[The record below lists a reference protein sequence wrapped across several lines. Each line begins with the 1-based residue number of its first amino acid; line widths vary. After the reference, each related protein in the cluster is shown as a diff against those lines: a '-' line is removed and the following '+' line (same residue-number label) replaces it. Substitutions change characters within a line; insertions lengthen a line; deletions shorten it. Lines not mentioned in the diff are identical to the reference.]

1 MIFFFSTRW
10 YKLPSCRV
18 TLFFQVKLNSPNGL
32 RSPFEIKWILLSHSP
47 IRVFRISP
55 RIEAKT
61 SKMTNNHRIVSNR
74 DVSCL
79 QNFPPIKKNFSP
91 SRMCFSR
98 KRYTKHVRFNDST
111 SIQLAQNAHETLL
124 EDVWPPETRVFDH
137 SVREKRERR
146 KRNASNF
153 ISTSKRHERVA
164 CRVVSRAKNTLID
177 RFYLSLAPW

>member
-1 MIFFFSTRW
+1 MDHPTIAQKYQADIKKPLSRLTWNSLIHDFFFFSTRW

-32 RSPFEIKWILLSHSP
+32 RSPFEIKWISLSHSP

-79 QNFPPIKKNFSP
+79 QNFPPIKKNFFP
-91 SRMCFSR
+91 SSMCFSR

-111 SIQLAQNAHETLL
+111 SIQLVQNAHETLL
-124 EDVWPPETRVFDH
+124 EDVWPPETRVLD
-137 SVREKRERR
+137 
-146 KRNASNF
+146 
-153 ISTSKRHERVA
+153 
-164 CRVVSRAKNTLID
+164 
-177 RFYLSLAPW
+177 Y